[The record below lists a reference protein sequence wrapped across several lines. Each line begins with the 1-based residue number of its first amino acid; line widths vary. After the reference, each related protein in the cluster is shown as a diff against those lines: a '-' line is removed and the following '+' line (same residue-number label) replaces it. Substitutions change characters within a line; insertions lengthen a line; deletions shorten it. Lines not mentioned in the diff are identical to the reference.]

1 MKDQFILACREY
13 FVNNRRN
20 RHPRKRHDTVPAE
33 AIARRPKVRGK
44 IVARAERRHQP
55 VRIPASELHRAGA
68 SSALTGTFQSLR
80 LMNRAP

>member
-20 RHPRKRHDTVPAE
+20 SHPRKRHETVSAE
-33 AIARRPKVRGK
+33 GIARLPGVRGR

-55 VRIPASELHRAGA
+55 VRIPAMSCTELGHLLR
-68 SSALTGTFQSLR
+68 SLELSR
-80 LMNRAP
+80 EYA